1 MIGAMTDGGAAS
13 SAQQWLEHAAQ
24 VREEARGLR
33 TRVDTAR
40 SHAREAAAR
49 VDAARERL
57 DEDTRD
63 VARLQSLSWTRV
75 LSGLRGDRSTDLERE
90 TAERDAARYELG
102 AAETRLVVARDETAA
117 LESQLAAL
125 GDPDA
130 SFADALAEQEQWAT
144 AHDPATAGR
153 LADLARRRGVLAAED
168 TEGREAYAAGARA
181 HQLLQGAEE
190 LLSAAESWST
200 WDTFGGGGLLT
211 DMVKYDKLDRVAD
224 VLRQADL
231 ALGAYT
237 RELADLRLAGV
248 GTVGV
253 DGLTRTFDVFFD
265 NLFTDWAVRSRIQ
278 ETRRRVVA
286 ALDAVALTQR
296 RLSDRGRAIADERA
310 ALDRER
316 ETVLRG

>member
-1 MIGAMTDGGAAS
+1 
-13 SAQQWLEHAAQ
+13 
-24 VREEARGLR
+24 
-33 TRVDTAR
+33 
-40 SHAREAAAR
+40 

-63 VARLQSLSWTRV
+63 VERLQSLSWTRI
-75 LSGLRGDRSTDLERE
+75 LSGVKGDRVTDLERE
-90 TAERDAARYELG
+90 TAERDAARYEL
-102 AAETRLVVARDETAA
+102 AACETRLAAARSDTAA

-125 GDPDA
+125 GNTDA
-130 SFADALAEQEQWAT
+130 AFADALSEQERWAT

-153 LADLARRRGVLAAED
+153 LADLAQRRGALAAED

-181 HQLLQGAEE
+181 HQLLEEADE
-190 LLSAAESWST
+190 LLSGAESWST

-211 DMVKYDKLDRVAD
+211 DMMKYDKLDRVAD
-224 VLRQADL
+224 VLREADL

-237 RELADLRLAGV
+237 RELADLRLGGV

-278 ETRRRVVA
+278 ETRRRVGA
-286 ALDAVALTQR
+286 ALGAVAVTQQ
-296 RLSDRGRAIADERA
+296 RLSERGRAIGDERV